1 MGHVVLSGT
10 YQCVVEADDLF
21 LTSVTWVFGIV
32 WKIITLCPVVWIV
45 VKHFRELRISSIRRT
60 VSRC

>member
-21 LTSVTWVFGIV
+21 LTFVTWVFGIV
-32 WKIITLCPVVWIV
+32 REVITLSCSLGCCKTLP
-45 VKHFRELRISSIRRT
+45 
-60 VSRC
+60 